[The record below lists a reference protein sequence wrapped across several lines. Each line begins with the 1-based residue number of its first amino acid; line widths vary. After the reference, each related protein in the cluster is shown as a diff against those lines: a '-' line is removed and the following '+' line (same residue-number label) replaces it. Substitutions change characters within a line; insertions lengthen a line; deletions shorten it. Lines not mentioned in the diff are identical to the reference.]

1 MRHYKPRSLELL
13 RVLFVYCASNGAPA
27 NKVAPPSALSR
38 SALAAT
44 MARASRSRF
53 HPRGA
58 HLVLD
63 LIERVVVRG
72 NTRVVDLFETNDNR
86 VPHAGLIDGDDLAV
100 VVEPVRFR
108 AQNLNLRPFAN
119 RTPRAHIVSH
129 SPSLANAPLPSRSV
143 AVVRDTARASSR

>member
-1 MRHYKPRSLELL
+1 MRLERRARERSRAAERAL
-13 RVLFVYCASNGAPA
+13 RG
-27 NKVAPPSALSR
+27 
-38 SALAAT
+38 ALAAT
-44 MARASRSRF
+44 IARASRSRF

>member
-1 MRHYKPRSLELL
+1 
-13 RVLFVYCASNGAPA
+13 
-27 NKVAPPSALSR
+27 
-38 SALAAT
+38 
-44 MARASRSRF
+44 
-53 HPRGA
+53 
-58 HLVLD
+58 
-63 LIERVVVRG
+63 
-72 NTRVVDLFETNDNR
+72 
-86 VPHAGLIDGDDLAV
+86 LIDGDDLAV